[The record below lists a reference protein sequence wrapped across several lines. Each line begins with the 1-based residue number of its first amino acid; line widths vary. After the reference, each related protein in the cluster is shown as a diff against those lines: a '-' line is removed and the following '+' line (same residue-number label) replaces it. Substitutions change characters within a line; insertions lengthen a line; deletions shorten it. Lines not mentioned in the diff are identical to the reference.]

1 MFGIIPEHRGH
12 DNWLSKAK
20 ITAHLNFRRTLKN
33 TDHVK
38 INRNVF
44 SVTVI
49 CRLPILL

>member
-1 MFGIIPEHRGH
+1 MFGVIPECQGQ
-12 DNWLSKAK
+12 DNWLSKNK
-20 ITAHLNFRRTLKN
+20 ITAYLNFRRTL

-49 CRLPILL
+49 CRLPISL